1 MNFNL
6 QNQQMRLAKSRRGRT
21 RWSIINHV
29 SSRVIPWQ
37 TQVIASINNAQSI
50 VQDSQD
56 CRLVTDV
63 RIPPWSE
70 CYKTRKW
77 KQSVTSKMHV
87 TSNCIRGSGYYVSV
101 FVTSR
106 VRIAVWRIRQP
117 VSVFLGAFT
126 EFRIATIS
134 FFISV
139 CPSAWSNS
147 APKGRIFMKF

>member
-63 RIPPWSE
+63 RIPPWSA
-70 CYKTRKW
+70 CYKTRKLN
-77 KQSVTSKMHV
+77 QSETSKVYV
-87 TSNCIRGSGYYVSV
+87 TSNCIRCSGYYLSL

-106 VRIAVWRIRQP
+106 VRIAVCPIGQ
-117 VSVFLGAFT
+117 S
-126 EFRIATIS
+126 S
-134 FFISV
+134 FCF
-139 CPSAWSNS
+139 
-147 APKGRIFMKF
+147 